1 MSTFEKT
8 YMKFH
13 LQIPF
18 FTEELINLQRVR
30 ITKTK
35 LLKEM
40 SKSKTIT
47 DEILTL
53 LKTKLIS
60 KH

>member
-18 FTEELINLQRVR
+18 FTEELNLQRVR

-40 SKSKTIT
+40 SKSETIT